1 MRGDKALESKQTR
14 IILLLIAVQIGK
26 IDSKQFYALQVA
38 KLDAQLISCRLALV
52 VRLLDRLHNNNGVA
66 L

>member
-1 MRGDKALESKQTR
+1 MRGDKALESKQARMIQTA
-14 IILLLIAVQIGK
+14 LMIGE

-38 KLDAQLISCRLALV
+38 KLDAKLISCRLALV

>member
-38 KLDAQLISCRLALV
+38 KLDAQLISYRPALDLV
-52 VRLLDRLHNNNGVA
+52 VR
-66 L
+66 